1 MWYVK
6 EDVVQRKKRSTSKR
20 RTMIKMH
27 KCHEKHWRHNLLSL
41 GTAAKFSGEI
51 IQAELTR
58 WRLEKRDFHTEE
70 AEYAKSPNMGQW
82 DTILNFHVK
91 LGKQLSLSLD
101 SSLVTIP
108 KFSNCWFKLLFLG
121 LLYIYF
127 LKTRILKSISNN
139 LNDMTKLIT
148 TPCFLVNTVRIPIIL
163 KLIVLLADTY
173 IQAYPYLSCCL
184 CLHLQMGRQGAW
196 FHSKL
201 CFLAHTAQT
210 NGNNI

>member
-1 MWYVK
+1 MSDEGAICPSINLLVDLFLYLLIFNYMWYVK

-41 GTAAKFSGEI
+41 GNAAKFSGEI

-121 LLYIYF
+121 LLYIHF
-127 LKTRILKSISNN
+127 LKTRILKVYPTTWMIW
-139 LNDMTKLIT
+139 LN
-148 TPCFLVNTVRIPIIL
+148 
-163 KLIVLLADTY
+163 
-173 IQAYPYLSCCL
+173 
-184 CLHLQMGRQGAW
+184 
-196 FHSKL
+196 
-201 CFLAHTAQT
+201 
-210 NGNNI
+210 